1 MFILSFLGDFL
12 THIILVAGII
22 LFLAGTTL
30 GMIPFFKTYKIP
42 AQLLGLILMSSG
54 LYYEGKLAHKKEI
67 EKQVADLKV
76 KLATAEVRSHE
87 INTKIITKYI
97 RDKQVIREKGDRII
111 KYIDREVVKY
121 DNACIIPKDVIDIY
135 NEAAVINSDPA
146 VPALIP
152 AVPPAIDTAV
162 SKTDTKVSLPA
173 RTSK

>member
-30 GMIPFFKTYKIP
+30 GMIPFVKTYKIP
-42 AQLLGLILMSSG
+42 AQVLGLILMSSG

-67 EKQVADLKV
+67 EKQVSDLKV
-76 KLATAEVRSHE
+76 KLANAEVKSHE
-87 INTKIITKYI
+87 INTKIITEYVH
-97 RDKQVIREKGDRII
+97 DKQVIREKGDRLI

-121 DNACIIPKDVIDIY
+121 DSACIIPKDVIDAY
-135 NEAAVINSDPA
+135 NEAAVINSEPA
-146 VPALIP
+146 VPAISP
-152 AVPPAIDTAV
+152 VVTPAIAASV
-162 SKTDTKVSLPA
+162 SKIDTKVSLPA